1 MTALVIVMIVIQ
13 ATLLWVAVEILKQLR
28 RACELL
34 ECQRQTSVCAQASH
48 SYPFTAQAGQIYSL
62 ANTQAG
68 PIYTLA
74 NTQAGLIYTL
84 ANTQA
89 ARGYLYPV
97 SPRPLGSGAFAIW
110 CWRGTCWELESNS
123 VPVGFQPGK
132 SPAFQGSFVGQRV
145 KSECTR
151 R

>member
-13 ATLLWVAVEILKQLR
+13 ATLLWVAVEILNQLR
-28 RACELL
+28 RVYELL
-34 ECQRQTSVCAQASH
+34 ECQPEASVCAQAR
-48 SYPFTAQAGQIYSL
+48 QIYSL

-68 PIYTLA
+68 P
-74 NTQAGLIYTL
+74 IYTL

-110 CWRGTCWELESNS
+110 CWRGTGWELETGS
-123 VPVGFQPGK
+123 VPAGFEPGK
-132 SPAFQGSFVGQRV
+132 RPAYQGSFVGQRV
-145 KSECTR
+145 KSECIR

>member
-13 ATLLWVAVEILKQLR
+13 ATLLWVAVEILNQLR

-34 ECQRQTSVCAQASH
+34 ESQRQTAVCAQAGH
-48 SYPFTAQAGQIYSL
+48 TYPFTAQAAQIYSL
-62 ANTQAG
+62 ANTQA
-68 PIYTLA
+68 A
-74 NTQAGLIYTL
+74 H
-84 ANTQA
+84 
-89 ARGYLYPV
+89 GYLYPV

-123 VPVGFQPGK
+123 VPAGFQPGK